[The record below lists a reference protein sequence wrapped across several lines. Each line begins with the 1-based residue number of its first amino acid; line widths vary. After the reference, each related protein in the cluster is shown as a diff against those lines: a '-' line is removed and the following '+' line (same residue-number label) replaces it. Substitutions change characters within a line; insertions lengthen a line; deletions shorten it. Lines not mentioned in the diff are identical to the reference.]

1 MNEVLR
7 LKKVEEKNEIDEQI
21 KLGYLDIG
29 SPRRNKQNS
38 NAMSE
43 LGFGIG
49 GALSARMDNLSS
61 KESFLHQLSPGGKVK
76 PEDIEKLEK
85 KCQRMIFEKEDK
97 YVGNEDKLKS

>member
-7 LKKVEEKNEIDEQI
+7 LKKIEEKNEIDEQI

-29 SPRRNKQNS
+29 SPKRNKLHS
-38 NAMSE
+38 NEVSE

-49 GALSARMDNLSS
+49 GTNALSARNGATGLSLYNMSS
-61 KESFLHQLSPGGKVK
+61 KDSILNQLSPGGKVR

-85 KCQRMIFEKEDK
+85 KC
-97 YVGNEDKLKS
+97 

>member
-1 MNEVLR
+1 
-7 LKKVEEKNEIDEQI
+7 
-21 KLGYLDIG
+21 
-29 SPRRNKQNS
+29 
-38 NAMSE
+38 MSE

-49 GALSARMDNLSS
+49 GALSARMENFSS

-97 YVGNEDKLKS
+97 YVGNEDKLKAQDQELSELELEVKQMELRLKERG